1 MRQKKMEKLNNKQST
16 KGLTVEQAQK
26 LEEKNKRE
34 ALKDQ
39 KKKQFKVIKK

>member
-1 MRQKKMEKLNNKQST
+1 MRQKKMDKLSLQNNKA
-16 KGLTVEQAQK
+16 LTVEQAQK

-39 KKKQFKVIKK
+39 KKKQFKIIKK